1 MTAAKSK
8 VEVRNLYIYREKPM
22 IYAHPARPSRALFF
36 FFFLD
41 FDIFA
46 RHEISN
52 LYMSIKCLDS

>member
-36 FFFLD
+36 FLN

>member
-8 VEVRNLYIYREKPM
+8 VEVRNLYIYREKSM
-22 IYAHPARPSRALFF
+22 IYAHLARPSRAFF
-36 FFFLD
+36 FFFN
-41 FDIFA
+41 FDIFV